1 MADESTDRV
10 ARGFPRA
17 LPASDTWCGSSNE
30 TGPHRAAP
38 RRPGPAKSP
47 ENDPHGGTS
56 ALLAV
61 QLPSKPEPRT
71 AARPQAGEKDGGC
84 AADTTWL
91 AGPPTLGRL
100 GSPPPTGRGD

>member
-71 AARPQAGEKDGGC
+71 AARPQAGEKGRRLRRRYHVARGT
-84 AADTTWL
+84 ANAWQ
-91 AGPPTLGRL
+91 AGFTPTNGL
-100 GSPPPTGRGD
+100 S